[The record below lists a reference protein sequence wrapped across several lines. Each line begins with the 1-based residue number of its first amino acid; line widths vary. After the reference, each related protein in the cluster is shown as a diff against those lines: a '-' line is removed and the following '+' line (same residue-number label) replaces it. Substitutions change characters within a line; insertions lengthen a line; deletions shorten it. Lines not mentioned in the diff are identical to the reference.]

1 MMDRNNNDYSEKS
14 MLELFRI
21 EVENHCA
28 ALADTLL
35 KLEKKPNDQEL
46 LESLMQAAHSTN
58 GAARIVEIDP
68 MVRITHAME
77 DVFVACQQGKVHLDK
92 PDIDSL
98 LQGVD
103 ILYAIS
109 RLPEQEL
116 AAWFLEHSDTIHTV
130 VNTLSAI
137 LRKDSKKQTVHSQ
150 GSSIDSC
157 PPQPTAETYQEQVDF
172 QSLSMSDLF
181 RIEAENHCEILSEH
195 LLKLEH
201 KPSSPDLL
209 ESLMRAAHCIKGAAR
224 IVELDAAIQIAH
236 ALEDIFIAGQYGTI
250 IIDRPAIDIL
260 LQGVDLLH
268 SIAGCTEDTLET
280 FQLDQQTEIESLVH
294 ALQQIS
300 TPDAGN
306 KTITAKRPSDSA
318 SVGLNTQKEKTA
330 PPATTGTKKRADRA
344 QDGDE
349 QRTIRISAENISRL
363 MGLAGEMLIE
373 SRWLPTFA
381 DRLHR
386 LTAHHNE
393 LLLMVDKLTTDRD
406 SRKVSKL
413 GEERLRE
420 LRNKIEACS
429 NLAAENNMI
438 VEAHAR
444 HSTDI
449 SHRLYQ
455 EAIASRMV
463 PFANGVKGFPRLV
476 RNLARELDKKA
487 RIEIVGSKT
496 PVDRDILEKIE
507 SPLNHLIRNAL
518 DHGIEKP
525 AARVKSGKPPEA
537 IIRLEALHRAGMLN
551 IIVSDDGQGIDVE
564 TIRRKIIEKKLVTR
578 DIAHT
583 LSEAE
588 LIEFLFLPNFS
599 TKDSVS
605 KISGRGVGLD
615 IVRNVVHEV
624 RGVIYPS
631 TQHNSG
637 TKFELHLP
645 LTLSV
650 LRALV
655 VEVNQEPYGLP
666 LVNID
671 HIVTI
676 PREEQ
681 QEVLDRQYIMYNDK
695 RVYLITVRQIL
706 QLAGYYEKSDDLN
719 VIIFNDRMNFYG
731 LIVDRIWGIRD
742 LVIQP
747 LNVCLGKI
755 KDISSASILE
765 DGTPVLIL
773 DIEDMICSMD
783 MLISKKRL
791 NRIENPSPVN
801 NIKNRK
807 RILVADDSI
816 TVREAERKILTDKG
830 YRVDVAVDGV
840 DAWNTLQENTYD
852 LIVTDVDMPRMDGIE
867 LVHMVK
873 NDPKYEWLP
882 IIIVSYKNREED
894 RHRGLDAGA
903 DYYLTKNSF
912 ENDAFTNAVQD
923 LIGKPEV

>member
-1 MMDRNNNDYSEKS
+1 MMDGNNNDYSERS

-28 ALADTLL
+28 TLADTLL
-35 KLEKKPNDQEL
+35 ELEKNPNDQEL
-46 LESLMQAAHSTN
+46 LESLMRAAHSTK

-68 MVRITHAME
+68 VVQITHAME
-77 DVFVACQQGKVHLDK
+77 DVFVACQQGKVHLDT

-109 RLPEQEL
+109 RIQEQEL
-116 AAWFLEHSDTIHTV
+116 ADWFLEHADSIHTV

-137 LRKDSKKQTVHSQ
+137 LRKDSKAQTHRSQ
-150 GSSIDSC
+150 GASTDSC
-157 PPQPTAETYQEQVDF
+157 PPQPTAETYREHVDF
-172 QSLSMSDLF
+172 QSLSMFDLF

-209 ESLMRAAHCIKGAAR
+209 ESFMRAAHSIKGAAR

-236 ALEDIFIAGQYGTI
+236 ALEDVFIAGQYGTI
-250 IIDRPAIDIL
+250 VIDRPTIDTL
-260 LQGVDLLH
+260 LRGVDFLH
-268 SIAGCTEDTLET
+268 TIAGCTEDTLEI
-280 FQLDQQTEIESLVH
+280 FQLDQQAEIESLVH
-294 ALQQIS
+294 ALHQIS
-300 TPDAGN
+300 TPGAGN
-306 KTITAKRPSDSA
+306 ESITAKRQPDSA
-318 SVGLNTQKEKTA
+318 SAGPHTQTEAVA
-330 PPATTGTKKRADRA
+330 PPTTSVAKKRTDGA
-344 QDGDE
+344 QGGDG
-349 QRTIRISAENISRL
+349 QRTIRISAENMSRL

-373 SRWLPTFA
+373 SRWLPTFTG
-381 DRLHR
+381 RLHR
-386 LTAHHNE
+386 LKASYDE
-393 LLLMVDKLTTDRD
+393 LLLMVDKLAVDRD
-406 SRKVSKL
+406 GRTVSKPK
-413 GEERLRE
+413 EEHLRE
-420 LRNKIEACS
+420 LRNKIEACR

-463 PFANGVKGFPRLV
+463 PFANGVKGFPRMV
-476 RNLARELDKKA
+476 RNLARELGKKA
-487 RIEIVGSKT
+487 TLDIVGSKT

-507 SPLNHLIRNAL
+507 SPLNHLIHNAL

-537 IIRLEALHRAGMLN
+537 TIRLKALHRAGMLN

-564 TIRRKIIEKKLVTR
+564 KIRRTVIEKKLVAK
-578 DIAHT
+578 DIAQT
-583 LSEAE
+583 LSKAE

-599 TKDSVS
+599 TKDSVT

-631 TQHNSG
+631 TQRNSG
-637 TKFELHLP
+637 TRFELHLP
-645 LTLSV
+645 LSLSV
-650 LRALV
+650 MRALV
-655 VEVNQEPYGLP
+655 VEVSQEPYALP

-671 HIVTI
+671 HIIKI
-676 PREEQ
+676 PPEEQ
-681 QEVLDRQYIMYNDK
+681 QEIQDRQYIMYNDK
-695 RVYLITVRQIL
+695 RVNPVTARQIL
-706 QLAGYYEKSDDLN
+706 QLTGFYEKSDDLN
-719 VIIFNDRMNFYG
+719 VIIFSNRMNFYG
-731 LIVDRIWGIRD
+731 LIVDRLWGIRD

-747 LNVCLGKI
+747 LNKCLGKI
-755 KDISSASILE
+755 KDISSAAILE

-783 MLISKKRL
+783 MLISEKRL
-791 NRIENPSPVN
+791 HRIENPLPGHERV
-801 NIKNRK
+801 NRK

-873 NDPKYEWLP
+873 NDPKHEWLP
-882 IIIVSYKNREED
+882 IIIVSYKDREED
-894 RHRGLDAGA
+894 RQLGLDAGA
-903 DYYLTKNSF
+903 DYYLTKSSF
-912 ENDAFTNAVQD
+912 QNDTFANAVRD
-923 LIGKPEV
+923 LIGKPEK